1 MILICSLTWRAPGFP
16 RLQIIQQL
24 ISFPSKSEHFIHSN
38 NGGQQILLLSGKK
51 APRCPAPPQLQSQAN
66 APWRFDKDAAID
78 QDVFHRI
85 VVWQEERPAAD
96 QCRSLSLSIYSTRWR
111 GCWSFIGRV
120 LVVQRWR
127 CYAIYSRSN
136 AREEEEVYHRPPRRQ
151 RRATLSSA

>member
-16 RLQIIQQL
+16 RLQIIQQR
-24 ISFPSKSEHFIHSN
+24 ISFPSKLEHFIHSN
-38 NGGQQILLLSGKK
+38 NGGQQIYLLSGKK

-66 APWRFDKDAAID
+66 APWRFVKDAAID
-78 QDVFHRI
+78 EDVLHRI
-85 VVWQEERPAAD
+85 VVRQEESPAY
-96 QCRSLSLSIYSTRWR
+96 QCRSLSSSIYSTRWR
-111 GCWSFIGRV
+111 GGWSFIGRV

-136 AREEEEVYHRPPRRQ
+136 AREEEEVYHRPPRRP